1 MFSWSVGV
9 QQQSDIF
16 LEVHFAVFITPLS
29 LLFKKQS
36 MVFIRMDVD
45 V

>member
-1 MFSWSVGV
+1 MFSWSDGV
-9 QQQSDIF
+9 QQQSEVF
-16 LEVHFAVFITPLS
+16 LEVHFTVFITPLS
-29 LLFKKQS
+29 LLFTKQS